1 MKKNMLIELDWLK
14 KQDREFD
21 KIISSNQVEYMGV
34 VSEEELVSLRY
45 NSSVVIIP
53 NTKDIK
59 NPDFEAFC
67 FVTIESVAS
76 RSIVLASNYQ
86 GLTDS
91 LLNGK
96 LGFLA
101 EPSDKKS
108 WILQLEGILKIKNNE
123 KQMIIEERL
132 NLLEKTFIWEKI
144 FAETYNLHDE

>member
-1 MKKNMLIELDWLK
+1 MNKLFFLL
-14 KQDREFD
+14 
-21 KIISSNQVEYMGV
+21 SLTMGV
-34 VSEEELVSLRY
+34 V
-45 NSSVVIIP
+45 
-53 NTKDIK
+53 
-59 NPDFEAFC
+59 
-67 FVTIESVAS
+67 
-76 RSIVLASNYQ
+76 VLASNYQ

-108 WILQLEGILKIKNNE
+108 WILQLEKILKIKNNE

-132 NLLEKTFIWEKI
+132 DLLEKTFIWEKI